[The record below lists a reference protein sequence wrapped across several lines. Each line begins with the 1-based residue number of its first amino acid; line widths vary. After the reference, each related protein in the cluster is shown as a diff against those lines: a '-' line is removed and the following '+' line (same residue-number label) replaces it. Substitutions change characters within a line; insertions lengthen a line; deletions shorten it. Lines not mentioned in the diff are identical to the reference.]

1 MQFDSWSAFIA
12 MGGYGMYVWSAFF
25 VTFFCFAVL
34 ALEALWQRSK
44 IREEAQRQQ
53 ARSERIQKAKRE
65 SSS

>member
-12 MGGYGMYVWSAFF
+12 MGGYGVYVWSAFF
-25 VTFFCFAVL
+25 VTFLCFGIL
-34 ALEALWQRSK
+34 ALEAVWRRNK

-65 SSS
+65 SST